1 MILTHI
7 FWRSLLSSQI
17 ACQIIFNPYL
27 QFCFNNSRS
36 QSGVV
41 IMAEGSGLSPGQPP
55 PTVRKSLRI
64 SLRKTAPTTSDDTPK
79 RRRKTAAE
87 VSRDY
92 RERMEQNPDKYKLH
106 RAYETNRVKVF
117 MARLGEEDRKNY
129 QKLTNDRVGRWR
141 QKVTND
147 RVGRWRQKVTNDRVG
162 RWRQKVTND
171 RVGRWRQK
179 VTNDRVGR
187 WRQKQKMLGKNVS
200 TYTAPKTRKEK
211 EQKRAAWKKQK
222 ALYRANMSEEAKK
235 LQNERRRRK
244 YQEKKA
250 AMLYCDR
257 RSAPSS
263 NCNQPPVPPIPAS
276 SQETSPTADSTQEMA
291 AEGS

>member
-1 MILTHI
+1 
-7 FWRSLLSSQI
+7 
-17 ACQIIFNPYL
+17 
-27 QFCFNNSRS
+27 
-36 QSGVV
+36 
-41 IMAEGSGLSPGQPP
+41 
-55 PTVRKSLRI
+55 
-64 SLRKTAPTTSDDTPK
+64 
-79 RRRKTAAE
+79 
-87 VSRDY
+87 
-92 RERMEQNPDKYKLH
+92 MEQNPDKYKLH

-129 QKLTNDRVGRWR
+129 
-141 QKVTND
+141 
-147 RVGRWRQKVTNDRVG
+147 QKVTNDRVG

-211 EQKRAAWKKQK
+211 EEKRAAWKKQK

-235 LQNERRRRK
+235 LQNERRGWK
-244 YQEKKA
+244 HQEKKA
-250 AMLYCDR
+250 AGAMLDCDR

-263 NCNQPPVPPIPAS
+263 NFNQPPVPPIPAS
-276 SQETSPTADSTQEMA
+276 SQETSPTPASSQETSPTPASTQETSPTPASTQETSPSADSTQEMA

>member
-1 MILTHI
+1 
-7 FWRSLLSSQI
+7 
-17 ACQIIFNPYL
+17 
-27 QFCFNNSRS
+27 
-36 QSGVV
+36 
-41 IMAEGSGLSPGQPP
+41 MAEDSGLSPGQPP
-55 PTVRKSLRI
+55 STVRKSLRI
-64 SLRKTAPTTSDDTPK
+64 SLRKSAPTTSDDTPK

-147 RVGRWRQKVTNDRVG
+147 RVRRWRQKVTNDRVG
-162 RWRQKVTND
+162 RWREKL
-171 RVGRWRQK
+171 
-179 VTNDRVGR
+179 
-187 WRQKQKMLGKNVS
+187 KMLGKNVS

-211 EQKRAAWKKQK
+211 EEKRGAWKKQK

-244 YQEKKA
+244 HQEKKA
-250 AMLYCDR
+250 AGAMLDCDR

-263 NCNQPPVPPIPAS
+263 NFNQPPVPPIPAS
-276 SQETSPTADSTQEMA
+276 SQETSPTPASTQETSPSADSTQEMA

>member
-1 MILTHI
+1 
-7 FWRSLLSSQI
+7 
-17 ACQIIFNPYL
+17 
-27 QFCFNNSRS
+27 
-36 QSGVV
+36 
-41 IMAEGSGLSPGQPP
+41 MAEDSGLSPGQPP
-55 PTVRKSLRI
+55 STVRKSLRI

-147 RVGRWRQKVTNDRVG
+147 RVRRWRE
-162 RWRQKVTND
+162 
-171 RVGRWRQK
+171 
-179 VTNDRVGR
+179 
-187 WRQKQKMLGKNVS
+187 KQKILGKNVS

-211 EQKRAAWKKQK
+211 EEKRGAWKKKK

-250 AMLYCDR
+250 AMLDCDR
-257 RSAPSS
+257 RLAPSS
-263 NCNQPPVPPIPAS
+263 NFNQPPVPPIPAS
-276 SQETSPTADSTQEMA
+276 SQETSPTPASNQETSPTPASTQETSPTPASTQEMA

>member
-1 MILTHI
+1 
-7 FWRSLLSSQI
+7 
-17 ACQIIFNPYL
+17 
-27 QFCFNNSRS
+27 
-36 QSGVV
+36 
-41 IMAEGSGLSPGQPP
+41 MAEGSGLSPGQPP

-64 SLRKTAPTTSDDTPK
+64 SLRKTAPTTRDDTPK

-129 QKLTNDRVGRWR
+129 QKITNYRVRRWR
-141 QKVTND
+141 E
-147 RVGRWRQKVTNDRVG
+147 
-162 RWRQKVTND
+162 
-171 RVGRWRQK
+171 
-179 VTNDRVGR
+179 
-187 WRQKQKMLGKNVS
+187 KQKMLGKNVS
-200 TYTAPKTRKEK
+200 TYTAPTTRKEK
-211 EQKRAAWKKQK
+211 EEKRGAWKKKK

-235 LQNERRRRK
+235 LQNERRRQK
-244 YQEKKA
+244 HQEKKA
-250 AMLYCDR
+250 AGAMLDCDR

-263 NCNQPPVPPIPAS
+263 NFNQPPVPPIPAS
-276 SQETSPTADSTQEMA
+276 SQETSPTPASTQETSPSADSTQEMA

>member
-1 MILTHI
+1 
-7 FWRSLLSSQI
+7 
-17 ACQIIFNPYL
+17 
-27 QFCFNNSRS
+27 
-36 QSGVV
+36 
-41 IMAEGSGLSPGQPP
+41 
-55 PTVRKSLRI
+55 
-64 SLRKTAPTTSDDTPK
+64 
-79 RRRKTAAE
+79 
-87 VSRDY
+87 
-92 RERMEQNPDKYKLH
+92 MEQNPDKYKLH
-106 RAYETNRVKVF
+106 RAYETNWVKLF

-129 QKLTNDRVGRWR
+129 

-200 TYTAPKTRKEK
+200 TYTAPTTRKEK
-211 EQKRAAWKKQK
+211 EEKRGALKKQK

-244 YQEKKA
+244 YQENESCHA
-250 AMLYCDR
+250 LL
-257 RSAPSS
+257 
-263 NCNQPPVPPIPAS
+263 
-276 SQETSPTADSTQEMA
+276 
-291 AEGS
+291 